1 MRSLK
6 YLLISLV
13 SLLSVNDLFA
23 CWDPWYAPGGYY
35 MYRVYDNTR
44 KPTSTIDVY
53 NPGAGRNCEA
63 WQKLT
68 SKTIPL
74 EEIYEVVY
82 KMSLEEFETIY
93 DSREI
98 SYKNRFAEWITKKDT
113 AALNFLLL
121 AKNNEYIRSKRNS
134 RWYYPSMKIDARMT
148 IEEIAEKAL
157 SADDGRLRDR
167 YLLQGVRALFS
178 LAKYEDCIS
187 LWGKEISKLPK
198 ENLMRQLIQPYIA
211 GAEFRV
217 KHSEKAI
224 EHFAQLGDVKSILFC
239 AGRTGENLSV
249 VDALELICKYAP
261 NSKSI
266 EETLQSYI
274 RKMEFCREEETDE
287 TFEEEKLG
295 ELCLEMARGDR
306 SDNPAMWY
314 YTAAFLEDM
323 SGNTTKASYLLGQAE
338 KSQSSDYIDESVK
351 VFRIYLDAK
360 QLPYNASY
368 EKRLFGQLKWLDS
381 KIKAGI
387 DDNVRN
393 ETALGNK
400 LVKCESY
407 YYWNDM
413 MRRILLAEVCPGML
427 KAGKTTRALQL
438 ANMADNRLFSLVNRQ
453 DIYDWVEEND
463 QYEYKMVGTYTM
475 QDYRYSANFNRYD
488 YSNHFFEMIDS
499 VGVDR
504 AIEYV
509 QRVNRPQGEFDR
521 FLNSRGYTAKDY
533 LNDIIG
539 TQCLRNMR
547 YEEAASYLGTVGKA
561 YKNHL
566 NVYMEYDPFSVER
579 MAVKQKKEFR
589 YDFARQMCS
598 LERDINL
605 TTDPNKRARLM
616 IKYAVGLRNSF
627 DLCWG
632 LTQYYRGV
640 SYWGEVCEKRDW
652 ENDEYTKAA
661 MKRVKEL
668 ADLACEIVTDDETAA
683 NLQYMLCNYR
693 TVAKKY
699 PNTAKGEL
707 VRGKC
712 DNLYDYHAESHRSR

>member
-1 MRSLK
+1 
-6 YLLISLV
+6 
-13 SLLSVNDLFA
+13 
-23 CWDPWYAPGGYY
+23 
-35 MYRVYDNTR
+35 MYRVYDNTL
-44 KPTSTIDVY
+44 KPVSTINAY
-53 NPGAGRNCEA
+53 NPGVEQNCIA

-68 SKTIPL
+68 SKTIPV

-82 KMSLEEFETIY
+82 KMSLEEFEAIY

-121 AKNNEYIRSKRNS
+121 AKNNEYIRSIRNS
-134 RWYYPSMKIDARMT
+134 RWYYPSMKIDTRMT
-148 IEEIAEKAL
+148 IEEIAERSL
-157 SADDGRLRDR
+157 SVKEGRLRDR

-178 LAKYEDCIS
+178 LAKYEDCID
-187 LWGKEISKLPK
+187 LWETEVSRLPE
-198 ENLMRQLIQPYIA
+198 ENLMRQLIHPYIA

-217 KHSEKAI
+217 KHSKKAI
-224 EHFAQLGDVKSILFC
+224 EHFAQIGDVQSILFC
-239 AGRTGENLSV
+239 ADKVGEELSV
-249 VDALELICKYAP
+249 VDALELICRYAP

-274 RKMEFCREEETDE
+274 RKMEFCREEETGE
-287 TFEEEKLG
+287 TFEGEKLC
-295 ELCLEMARGDR
+295 ELCLKMARSGR

-314 YTAAFLEDM
+314 YTAAFLEDL
-323 SGNTTKASYLLGQAE
+323 SGNMTRASYLLGLAE
-338 KSQSSDYIDESVK
+338 KSRASDYISESIK
-351 VFRIYLDAK
+351 VFKIYLDAK
-360 QLPYNASY
+360 QLPYNPSY
-368 EKRLFGQLKWLDS
+368 EKRLFGQLNWLDS

-400 LVKCESY
+400 LIKCESY
-407 YYWNDM
+407 YYWNDV
-413 MRRILLAEVCPGML
+413 MRRILLAEVSPRMI

-438 ANMADNRLFSLVNRQ
+438 ANMADNRLLGLVDKQ
-453 DIYDWVEEND
+453 DVYDWVEENGN
-463 QYEYKMVGTYTM
+463 YEYKVVGTYTM
-475 QDYRYSANFNRYD
+475 QGYRYSAIFNRYD

-521 FLNSRGYTAKDY
+521 FLNSRGYIGSDY

-539 TQCLRNMR
+539 TQCLRSMR
-547 YEEAASYLGTVGKA
+547 YEEAVSYLGAVGKA

-566 NVYMEYDPFSVER
+566 NVSMEYDPFSVER
-579 MAVKQKKEFR
+579 RAVNQKKEFR
-589 YDFARQMCS
+589 YDFAREMYS
-598 LERDINL
+598 LERGINM
-605 TTDPNKRARLM
+605 TADPNRRAQLM
-616 IKYAVGLRNSF
+616 VKYAVGLRNSF

-652 ENDEYTKAA
+652 ENDEHTKAA

-668 ADLACEIVTDDETAA
+668 ADLACEIVTNDETGADI
-683 NLQYMLCNYR
+683 QYMLCNFR
-693 TVAKKY
+693 TVAQKY
-699 PNTAKGEL
+699 PNTAKGRL
-707 VRGKC
+707 VKGKC

>member
-23 CWDPWYAPGGYY
+23 CWDTWYAPGGYY
-35 MYRVYDNTR
+35 MYRVYDNTL
-44 KPTSTIDVY
+44 KPVSTINAY
-53 NPGAGRNCEA
+53 NPGVEQNCIA

-68 SKTIPL
+68 SKTIPV

-82 KMSLEEFETIY
+82 KMSLEEFEAIY

-121 AKNNEYIRSKRNS
+121 AKNNEYIRSIRNS
-134 RWYYPSMKIDARMT
+134 RWYYPSMKIDTRMT
-148 IEEIAEKAL
+148 IEEIAERSL
-157 SADDGRLRDR
+157 SVKEGRLRDR

-178 LAKYEDCIS
+178 LAKYEDCID
-187 LWGKEISKLPK
+187 LWETEVSRLPE
-198 ENLMRQLIQPYIA
+198 ENLMRQLIHPYIA

-217 KHSEKAI
+217 KHSKKAI
-224 EHFAQLGDVKSILFC
+224 EHFAQIGDVQSILFC
-239 AGRTGENLSV
+239 ADKVGEELSV
-249 VDALELICKYAP
+249 VDALELICRYAP

-274 RKMEFCREEETDE
+274 RKMEFCREEETGE
-287 TFEEEKLG
+287 TFEGEKLC
-295 ELCLEMARGDR
+295 ELCLKMARSGR

-314 YTAAFLEDM
+314 YTAAFLEDL
-323 SGNTTKASYLLGQAE
+323 SGNMTRASYLLGLAE
-338 KSQSSDYIDESVK
+338 KSRASDYISESIK
-351 VFRIYLDAK
+351 VFKIYLDAK
-360 QLPYNASY
+360 QLPYNPSY
-368 EKRLFGQLKWLDS
+368 EKRLFGQLNWLDS

-400 LVKCESY
+400 LIKCESY
-407 YYWNDM
+407 YYWNDV
-413 MRRILLAEVCPGML
+413 MRRILLAEVSPRMI

-438 ANMADNRLFSLVNRQ
+438 ANMADNRLLGLVDKQ
-453 DIYDWVEEND
+453 DVYDWVEENGN
-463 QYEYKMVGTYTM
+463 YEYKVVGTYTM
-475 QDYRYSANFNRYD
+475 QGYRYSAIFNRYD

-521 FLNSRGYTAKDY
+521 FLNSRGYIGSDY

-539 TQCLRNMR
+539 TQCLRSMR
-547 YEEAASYLGTVGKA
+547 YEEAVSYLGAVGKA

-566 NVYMEYDPFSVER
+566 NVSMEYDPFSVER
-579 MAVKQKKEFR
+579 RAVNQKKEFR
-589 YDFARQMCS
+589 YDFAREMYS
-598 LERDINL
+598 LERGINM
-605 TTDPNKRARLM
+605 TADPNRRAQLM
-616 IKYAVGLRNSF
+616 VKYAVGLRNSF

-652 ENDEYTKAA
+652 ENDEHTKAA

-668 ADLACEIVTDDETAA
+668 ADLACEIVTNDETGADI
-683 NLQYMLCNYR
+683 QYMLCNFR
-693 TVAKKY
+693 TVAQKY
-699 PNTAKGEL
+699 PNTAKGRL
-707 VRGKC
+707 VKGKC

>member
-1 MRSLK
+1 
-6 YLLISLV
+6 
-13 SLLSVNDLFA
+13 
-23 CWDPWYAPGGYY
+23 
-35 MYRVYDNTR
+35 MYRVYDNTL
-44 KPTSTIDVY
+44 KPVSTINAY
-53 NPGAGRNCEA
+53 NPGVEQNCIA

-68 SKTIPL
+68 SKTIPV

-82 KMSLEEFETIY
+82 KMSLEEFEAIY

-121 AKNNEYIRSKRNS
+121 AKNNEYIRSIRNS
-134 RWYYPSMKIDARMT
+134 RWYYPSMKIDTRMT
-148 IEEIAEKAL
+148 IEEIAQKSLSEKD
-157 SADDGRLRDR
+157 SRFRDR

-178 LAKYEDCIS
+178 LAKYEDCID
-187 LWGKEISKLPK
+187 LWETEVSRLP
-198 ENLMRQLIQPYIA
+198 EDNLMRQLIHPYIA

-217 KHSEKAI
+217 KHSKKAI
-224 EHFAQLGDVKSILFC
+224 EHFAQIGDVQSILFC
-239 AGRTGENLSV
+239 ADKVGEELSV
-249 VDALELICKYAP
+249 VDALELICRYAP

-274 RKMEFCREEETDE
+274 RKMEFCREEETGE
-287 TFEEEKLG
+287 TFEGEKLC
-295 ELCLEMARGDR
+295 ELCLKMARSGR

-314 YTAAFLEDM
+314 YTAAFLEDL
-323 SGNTTKASYLLGQAE
+323 SGNMTRASYLLGLAE
-338 KSQSSDYIDESVK
+338 KSRASDYISESIK
-351 VFRIYLDAK
+351 VFKIYLDAK
-360 QLPYNASY
+360 QLPYNPSY
-368 EKRLFGQLKWLDS
+368 EKRLFGQLNWLDS

-400 LVKCESY
+400 LIKCESY
-407 YYWNDM
+407 YYWNDV
-413 MRRILLAEVCPGML
+413 MRRILLAEVSPRMI

-438 ANMADNRLFSLVNRQ
+438 ANMADNRLLGLVDKQ
-453 DIYDWVEEND
+453 DVYDWVEENGN
-463 QYEYKMVGTYTM
+463 YEYKVVGTYTM
-475 QDYRYSANFNRYD
+475 QGYRYSAIFNRYD
-488 YSNHFFEMIDS
+488 YSNYFFEMIDS

-521 FLNSRGYTAKDY
+521 FLNSRGYIGSDY

-539 TQCLRNMR
+539 TQCLRSMR
-547 YEEAASYLGTVGKA
+547 YEEAVSYLGAVGKA

-566 NVYMEYDPFSVER
+566 NVSMEYDPFSVER
-579 MAVKQKKEFR
+579 RAVNQKKEFR
-589 YDFARQMCS
+589 YDFAREMYS
-598 LERDINL
+598 LERGINM
-605 TTDPNKRARLM
+605 TADPNRRAQLM
-616 IKYAVGLRNSF
+616 VKYAVGLRNSF

-652 ENDEYTKAA
+652 ENDEHTKAA

-668 ADLACEIVTDDETAA
+668 ADLACEIVTNDETGADI
-683 NLQYMLCNYR
+683 QYMLCNFR
-693 TVAKKY
+693 TVAQKY
-699 PNTAKGEL
+699 PNTAKGRL
-707 VRGKC
+707 VKGKC

>member
-1 MRSLK
+1 
-6 YLLISLV
+6 
-13 SLLSVNDLFA
+13 
-23 CWDPWYAPGGYY
+23 
-35 MYRVYDNTR
+35 MYRVYDNTL
-44 KPTSTIDVY
+44 KPVSTINAY
-53 NPGAGRNCEA
+53 NPGVEQNCIA

-68 SKTIPL
+68 SKTIPV

-82 KMSLEEFETIY
+82 KMSLEEFEAIY

-121 AKNNEYIRSKRNS
+121 AKNNEYIRSIRNS
-134 RWYYPSMKIDARMT
+134 RWYYPSMKIDTRMT
-148 IEEIAEKAL
+148 IEEIAERSL
-157 SADDGRLRDR
+157 SVKEGRLRDR

-178 LAKYEDCIS
+178 LAKYEDCID
-187 LWGKEISKLPK
+187 LWETEVSRLP
-198 ENLMRQLIQPYIA
+198 EDNLMRQLIHPYIA

-217 KHSEKAI
+217 KHSKKAI
-224 EHFAQLGDVKSILFC
+224 EHFAQIGDVQSILFC
-239 AGRTGENLSV
+239 ADKVGEELSV
-249 VDALELICKYAP
+249 VDALELICRYAP

-274 RKMEFCREEETDE
+274 RKMEFCREEETGE
-287 TFEEEKLG
+287 TFEGEKLC
-295 ELCLEMARGDR
+295 ELCLKMARSGR

-314 YTAAFLEDM
+314 YTAAFLEDL
-323 SGNTTKASYLLGQAE
+323 SGNMTRASYLLGLAE
-338 KSQSSDYIDESVK
+338 KSRASDYISESIK
-351 VFRIYLDAK
+351 VFKIYLDAK
-360 QLPYNASY
+360 QLPYNPSY
-368 EKRLFGQLKWLDS
+368 EKRLFGQLNWLDS

-400 LVKCESY
+400 LIKCESY
-407 YYWNDM
+407 YYWNDV
-413 MRRILLAEVCPGML
+413 MRRILLAEVSPRMI

-438 ANMADNRLFSLVNRQ
+438 ANMADNRLLGLVDKQ
-453 DIYDWVEEND
+453 DVYDWVEENGN
-463 QYEYKMVGTYTM
+463 YEYKVVGTYTM
-475 QDYRYSANFNRYD
+475 QGYRYSAIFNRYD

-521 FLNSRGYTAKDY
+521 FLNSRGYIGSDY

-539 TQCLRNMR
+539 TQCLRSMR
-547 YEEAASYLGTVGKA
+547 YEEAVSYLGAVGKA

-566 NVYMEYDPFSVER
+566 NVSMEYDPFSVER
-579 MAVKQKKEFR
+579 RAVNQKKEFR
-589 YDFARQMCS
+589 YDFAREMYS
-598 LERDINL
+598 LERGINM
-605 TTDPNKRARLM
+605 TADPNRRAQLM
-616 IKYAVGLRNSF
+616 VKYAVGLRNSF

-652 ENDEYTKAA
+652 ENDEHTKAA

-668 ADLACEIVTDDETAA
+668 ADLACEIVTNDETGADI
-683 NLQYMLCNYR
+683 QYMLCNFR

-699 PNTAKGEL
+699 PNTAKGRL
-707 VRGKC
+707 VKGKC

>member
-13 SLLSVNDLFA
+13 LLLSVNELFA
-23 CWDPWYAPGGYY
+23 CLDPWYTPGGYY
-35 MYRVYDNTR
+35 MYRVYDNTC
-44 KPTSTIDVY
+44 KTTSTINAHNISVEQ
-53 NPGAGRNCEA
+53 NCIA

-82 KMSLEEFETIY
+82 KMPLEEFEAIY

-98 SYKNRFAEWITKKDT
+98 SYKNRFAEWITKRDT

-121 AKNNEYIRSKRNS
+121 AKNNEYIRSIRNS

-187 LWGKEISKLPK
+187 LWEKEISKLPK
-198 ENLMRQLIQPYIA
+198 ENLMRQLIHPYIA

-217 KHSEKAI
+217 KNSKKAI
-224 EHFAQLGDVKSILFC
+224 EHFAQIGDIQSILFC
-239 AGRTGENLSV
+239 ADKVGEELSI
-249 VDALELICKYAP
+249 VDALELICKHAP
-261 NSKSI
+261 NSKGI
-266 EETLQSYI
+266 EEILQSYI
-274 RKMEFCREEETDE
+274 RKMEFCREEETGE
-287 TFEEEKLG
+287 TFEEEKLC
-295 ELCLEMARGDR
+295 ELCLKMARSGKNDK
-306 SDNPAMWY
+306 PAMWY
-314 YTAAFLEDM
+314 YTAAFLEDLR
-323 SGNTTKASYLLGQAE
+323 GNTTKASYLLGLAE
-338 KSQSSDYIDESVK
+338 KSKSSDYIDESVK

-360 QLPYNASY
+360 QLPYNLSY

-393 ETALGNK
+393 ETAHGYK
-400 LVKCESY
+400 LIKCESY

-413 MRRILLAEVCPGML
+413 MRRILLAEVCPRMV
-427 KAGKTTRALQL
+427 KVGKTTRALQL
-438 ANMADNRLFSLVNRQ
+438 ANMADNRLLGLVDKQ
-453 DIYDWVEEND
+453 DVYDWVEENGN
-463 QYEYKMVGTYTM
+463 YEYKVVGTYTM
-475 QDYRYSANFNRYD
+475 HGYRYSANFNSYD
-488 YSNHFFEMIDS
+488 YRNHFFEMIDS
-499 VGVDR
+499 IGVNR

-509 QRVNRPQGEFDR
+509 QRVSKPQGEFDG
-521 FLNSRGYTAKDY
+521 FLNSRGYTGRDY

-547 YEEAASYLGTVGKA
+547 YEEAVSYLGAVGKG
-561 YKNHL
+561 YENHL
-566 NVYMEYDPFSVER
+566 NVYMEYDPFSIER
-579 MAVKQKKEFR
+579 RAVKQKKEFR

-598 LERDINL
+598 LERSINQ
-605 TTDPNKRARLM
+605 TADPNRRALLM
-616 IKYAVGLRNSF
+616 VRYAVGLKNSF

-632 LTQYYRGV
+632 LTQYYRAV
-640 SYWGEVCEKRDW
+640 CFWGEVCEKRDW

-668 ADLACEIVTDDETAA
+668 ADLACEIVTNDETGADI
-683 NLQYMLCNYR
+683 QYMLCNFR
-693 TVAKKY
+693 TVAQKY

-712 DNLYDYHAESHRSR
+712 DNLYDYHAESRRSR